1 MSFGCV
7 NHATSNIF
15 QKGILTLDVI
25 VIPMAQEDYKEFICT
40 RIGIGPRCGFEVR
53 AETEAEVMKHAE
65 MHVAEA
71 HGTEAIKPGMS
82 EKIRASISAP
92 KENILTTRQDFKFK

>member
-1 MSFGCV
+1 
-7 NHATSNIF
+7 
-15 QKGILTLDVI
+15 
-25 VIPMAQEDYKEFICT
+25 MAQEDYKEFICT

-71 HGTEAIKPGMS
+71 HGMEAIKPGMP
-82 EKIRASISAP
+82 EKIRESIKSIKGVP
-92 KENILTTRQDFKFK
+92 ESVPNESILTTRQDFKFK